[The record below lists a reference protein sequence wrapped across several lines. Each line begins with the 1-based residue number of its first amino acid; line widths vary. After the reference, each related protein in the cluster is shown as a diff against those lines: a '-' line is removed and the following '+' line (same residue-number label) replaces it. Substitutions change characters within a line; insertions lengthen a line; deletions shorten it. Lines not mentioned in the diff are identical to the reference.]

1 VAITFGSKGS
11 VEPLF
16 FFERP
21 FSHEDYKKA
30 NTNKALDSQGAFSHS
45 RWSQIGEIHVLFPS
59 EAGHFYIARRADL
72 PHYQEVFSKFVTALE
87 SFDDAM
93 VVYLYLP
100 ERNYKNH
107 FLTVRNSLERVQPF
121 VDQIDWME
129 VHRLACRP
137 KQTIAKKSVG
147 RKRQDTFEDTGF
159 CSSVNQ
165 TREGTLDG
173 VAEPR
178 MKPGTTTN
186 SEVTNAYVVLSKFLA
201 KTGARWSSDPLYYD
215 PLEPQRQKR
224 FAGRIHVDNVFECM
238 RMSVTDLQS
247 KCACHRDEHN
257 STNPAF
263 SAVVGLSVV
272 RKVGGKEVRIAINA
286 QGRRSIDDCLS
297 RSTTYGPLIA
307 MVVETFES
315 MPPSRQILSKSS
327 FDKHN
332 VGGMA
337 GFLCTKSP
345 CHMDPMSFYQPFL
358 HYSLLLVNHFG
369 LSFPETVSIISAIEV
384 VPNTAY
390 WFSVAAQALLCIR
403 PSDLSGC
410 HRGFAFGY
418 LVASLVLKFR
428 TIRSNASPGRRFC
441 MYWDPELPSGEE
453 WESRCLL
460 KTHACLRFHAAFG
473 SLVDKKKRAT
483 QYKKLRVHFCS
494 NTKNADIL
502 VTNHVLCIASCLGLL
517 PGWVRGEVEVG
528 PSCRY
533 MKWFRETFDLPS
545 GADTTEQI
553 TENVSHVLSS
563 RNNLR
568 ISVRKAENVLCK
580 TFRTKTKTKKVELFW
595 DLAFWGQ
602 MLFTDEGD
610 GLRVSL
616 LSNDEFEETL
626 VDNFLITEWAFGNT
640 RLSVED
646 INGRLGMSDKGVP
659 LPKEECHWSVP
670 DELMYGRKGTK
681 VQFDMAHKVDVKC
694 EAFLRFHLELVSKK
708 LRR

>member
-1 VAITFGSKGS
+1 MERSISKRSCPSQNPPTSLTNTTLTNTNLTNTTLRQLITTPSTPTNTTNLLPMPTSFLSPQTVTAKPTPVTPPKLPRTLTLDTDPKQKKVVPISDKRGLVTLTKASFLRR
-11 VEPLF
+11 VRREWPLLLDPKEVSNLCF

-345 CHMDPMSFYQPFL
+345 CHMP
-358 HYSLLLVNHFG
+358 
-369 LSFPETVSIISAIEV
+369 
-384 VPNTAY
+384 
-390 WFSVAAQALLCIR
+390 SVR
-403 PSDLSGC
+403 P
-410 HRGFAFGY
+410 AEPP
-418 LVASLVLKFR
+418 VLP
-428 TIRSNASPGRRFC
+428 PGTTQRKLPD
-441 MYWDPELPSGEE
+441 YIPSG
-453 WESRCLL
+453 
-460 KTHACLRFHAAFG
+460 
-473 SLVDKKKRAT
+473 
-483 QYKKLRVHFCS
+483 
-494 NTKNADIL
+494 
-502 VTNHVLCIASCLGLL
+502 
-517 PGWVRGEVEVG
+517 
-528 PSCRY
+528 
-533 MKWFRETFDLPS
+533 
-545 GADTTEQI
+545 
-553 TENVSHVLSS
+553 
-563 RNNLR
+563 
-568 ISVRKAENVLCK
+568 
-580 TFRTKTKTKKVELFW
+580 
-595 DLAFWGQ
+595 
-602 MLFTDEGD
+602 
-610 GLRVSL
+610 
-616 LSNDEFEETL
+616 
-626 VDNFLITEWAFGNT
+626 
-640 RLSVED
+640 
-646 INGRLGMSDKGVP
+646 GR
-659 LPKEECHWSVP
+659 
-670 DELMYGRKGTK
+670 
-681 VQFDMAHKVDVKC
+681 
-694 EAFLRFHLELVSKK
+694 
-708 LRR
+708 